1 MLRGLRGCLLMNPS
15 RLSETKEFHMASISK
30 PQCPQ
35 CGSGLVHLEWHER
48 ANAQEVQDLWH
59 CWNCK
64 NEFVTVVTSNEK
76 EPSVSEVTEPFFT
89 SLLV

>member
-1 MLRGLRGCLLMNPS
+1 M
-15 RLSETKEFHMASISK
+15 TSISK
-30 PQCPQ
+30 PQCPR
-35 CGSGLVHLEWHER
+35 CGSGLVHLEWYER

-64 NEFVTVVTSNEK
+64 NEFVTVATSNEK
-76 EPSVSEVTEPFFT
+76 EPSVSEVTESFFT